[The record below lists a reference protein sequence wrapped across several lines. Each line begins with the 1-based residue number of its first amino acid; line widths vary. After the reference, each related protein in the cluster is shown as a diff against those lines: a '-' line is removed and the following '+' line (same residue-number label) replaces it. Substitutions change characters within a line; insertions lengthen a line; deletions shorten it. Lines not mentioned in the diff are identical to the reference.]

1 MGAEAICPCRWP
13 GGAGEVK
20 ALLETRELIL
30 RGALGRVFPFA
41 EMTAIRVEDG
51 ALCFSAAGEA
61 IALELGSDRAGRW
74 AGKIANPPTLAAK
87 LGLAAASK
95 ALVIGPVTDPALAE
109 ALAGATAAGP
119 EEARLGLAVVA
130 DAPSLEAALRRH
142 ESLLPSAPI
151 WIVHGKGKRA
161 GIGDNEVR
169 GFMRASGYIDT
180 KISAVSATLSATR
193 YVRR

>member
-1 MGAEAICPCRWP
+1 MSSAAICARAASIGRRSSTACSRNSWRGSRVWSTPARPGRSSRARPSMGAEAICPCRWP

-74 AGKIANPPTLAAK
+74 AGKIANPPTLAA
-87 LGLAAASK
+87 
-95 ALVIGPVTDPALAE
+95 
-109 ALAGATAAGP
+109 
-119 EEARLGLAVVA
+119 RLGLAVVA

-169 GFMRASGYIDT
+169 GFMCVNDST
-180 KISAVSATLSATR
+180 ATE
-193 YVRR
+193 